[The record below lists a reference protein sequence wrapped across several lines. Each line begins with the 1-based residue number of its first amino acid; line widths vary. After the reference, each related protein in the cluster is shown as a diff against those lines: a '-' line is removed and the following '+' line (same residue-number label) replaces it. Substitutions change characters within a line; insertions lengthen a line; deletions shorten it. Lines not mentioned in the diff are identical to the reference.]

1 MAGET
6 LMHRWKLL
14 MAILLS
20 GAVVEAQSPAADGV
34 VALARGDYQRAVE
47 ILKPLA
53 EDWRT
58 NDQTAQFFM
67 AGLYDTGRGVPADAT
82 RACALYMRASN
93 NQGTAVGR
101 EAFRLAAI
109 AATSR
114 GEEFN
119 QECQVLVSIGFNN
132 QFEPVTFDLGPGH
145 FVVWTLAAATV
156 TYEGRTNRVQTW
168 SLTVPGSRFLPLRET
183 DLATGRTR
191 SETRHF
197 VEMLMWQPAE
207 TSQQQWRL
215 MWHLYEVVR
224 DQIVGVDSL
233 GPLVTSEGDAP
244 PPRDA
249 VNVRDYVE
257 LGVDAEGRAEWTA
270 LKPPF
275 AKTQVIESDA
285 ERREIRDASLARERA
300 LKAVDWKKRLDVGRT
315 PTLAYAD
322 AEGCG
327 NLEMYGWSADQAEAL
342 LLRTSAIGST
352 PQPMAVDIARQS
364 AGLSIDVYVYAAP
377 QRFDFCSDARVG
389 PDPNVPAPE
398 TWHAVAGV
406 ITIDVSPP
414 GVRTRM
420 PHLRRATVTLTNV
433 VLRNPAGKTLNVA
446 GPVRLSAFVGSV
458 GR

>member
-1 MAGET
+1 MR
-6 LMHRWKLL
+6 RWNLL
-14 MAILLS
+14 LAALLS
-20 GAVVEAQSPAADGV
+20 GVVVEAQSPAVDGV

-67 AGLYDTGRGVPADAT
+67 AGLYDTGRGVPADPT

-93 NQGTAVGR
+93 NQDTALGR
-101 EAFRLAAI
+101 EAMRLSAS

-119 QECQVLVSIGFNN
+119 QECQALANIGFENG
-132 QFEPVTFDLGPGH
+132 FEPVTFDLGPGH

-156 TYEGRTNRVQTW
+156 TYEGRTNRAPTSV
-168 SLTVPGSRFLPLRET
+168 VPGSRFLPLRET

-197 VEMLMWQPAE
+197 VETLTWQPAGA
-207 TSQQQWRL
+207 SQQQWRL
-215 MWHLYEVVR
+215 MWFLSEVVR
-224 DQIVGVDSL
+224 DQVISVDSL
-233 GPLVTSEGDAP
+233 GPFVTSEGDAP
-244 PPRDA
+244 PPRDS

-270 LKPPF
+270 LKPPL
-275 AKTQVIESDA
+275 ARTQVIESDA
-285 ERREIRDASLARERA
+285 ERREIRDEALARDRA
-300 LKAVDWKKRLDVGRT
+300 LKAVDWKTRFDVGRM
-315 PTLAYAD
+315 PTLAYVD

-327 NLEMYGWSADQAEAL
+327 NIQMYGWSADQAEAL
-342 LLRTSAIGST
+342 VLRTSAIGSS
-352 PQPMAVDIARQS
+352 PQPVTSDIARQS

-377 QRFDFCSDARVG
+377 QRFDFCSDAKIG
-389 PDPNVPAPE
+389 PDPNLPAPE
-398 TWHAVAGV
+398 TWHAVSGV
-406 ITIDVSPP
+406 VSIDVSSP
-414 GVRTRM
+414 GVRSRM

-433 VLRNPAGKTLNVA
+433 VLKNTAGKTLTIP

-458 GR
+458 AG

>member
-1 MAGET
+1 MAAVMFG
-6 LMHRWKLL
+6 
-14 MAILLS
+14 
-20 GAVVEAQSPAADGV
+20 GAVEAQSPAADGV
-34 VALARGDYQRAVE
+34 VALARGDYPRAIE

-82 RACALYMRASN
+82 RACALYMRASS
-93 NQGTAVGR
+93 NQDTAIGR
-101 EAFRLAAI
+101 EAMRLAAA
-109 AATSR
+109 AATSQ
-114 GEEFN
+114 GAEFN
-119 QECQVLVSIGFNN
+119 EECQALSAIGFEN

-156 TYEGRTNRVQTW
+156 TYEGRTNRVQTG
-168 SLTVPGSRFLPLRET
+168 LTIPGSRFLPLRET

-191 SETRHF
+191 SDTRHF
-197 VEMLMWQPAE
+197 VELVMWQPAGA
-207 TSQQQWRL
+207 SQQQWRL

-249 VNVRDYVE
+249 INVRDYVE
-257 LGVDAEGRAEWTA
+257 LGVDAEGHAEWTA

-275 AKTQVIESDA
+275 ARTQVIESDA
-285 ERREIRDASLARERA
+285 ERREIRDASLARARA
-300 LKAVDWKKRLDVGRT
+300 QKAVDWKKRLDVGRT
-315 PTLAYAD
+315 PTLAYVD

-352 PQPMAVDIARQS
+352 PQPMAVDVARQS
-364 AGLSIDVYVYAAP
+364 AGLSVDVYVYAAP
-377 QRFDFCSDARVG
+377 QRFDFCSDARTA
-389 PDPNVPAPE
+389 PDPNLPPPE
-398 TWHAVAGV
+398 TWHAVSGV
-406 ITIDVSPP
+406 ITLDVSPP
-414 GVRTRM
+414 GVRSRM
-420 PHLRRATVTLTNV
+420 PYLRRATVTLTNL
-433 VLRNPAGKTLNVA
+433 VLKNSTGKTVTFA
-446 GPVRLSAFVGSV
+446 GPVRLSALVGSHT
-458 GR
+458 G